1 MHNCNFCQML
11 ILIICGVKRLLKY
24 NCGMENNL
32 TIKEILLRIG
42 YVRNLKNLSARELSL
57 RIGMSENY
65 VGKVESQDINLSM
78 QILLKILD
86 VCEFP
91 IERFFSKNIAT
102 YDEDKELEELLAS
115 MSAEKKKSM
124 IDFIKKD

>member
-1 MHNCNFCQML
+1 
-11 ILIICGVKRLLKY
+11 
-24 NCGMENNL
+24 MENNL

-78 QILLKILD
+78 QILLKILE

-102 YDEDKELEELLAS
+102 YNEDKELEELLAS